1 LILVGPNEGPTL
13 NNGGSMMPTQLQ
25 RRNARETSAWQ
36 KVAKD
41 DVDDQPAQLT
51 LAD

>member
-1 LILVGPNEGPTL
+1 
-13 NNGGSMMPTQLQ
+13 MMPARMQ
-25 RRNARETSAWQ
+25 RRNARETFGRLE
-36 KVAKD
+36 VAKD